1 MVIGVRELLE
11 RIRKNHNSI
20 GILWEQ
26 RERLRSLAT
35 LHSQLPDGMP
45 HAGISDDRMARLVGK
60 INELTARYQDL
71 MDQLLADQAQAEQI
85 YARLDPRQANALRCY
100 YSMAMTW
107 EEAGEACGYSLSH
120 IKELG
125 RQGIWKAE
133 EVFAHG
139 IKVRTKSDS
148 FL

>member
-11 RIRKNHNSI
+11 RIRKNYNSI

-60 INELTARYQDL
+60 ITQLTAQYQEL
-71 MDQLLADQAQAEQI
+71 MDQFLADQAAAEQI
-85 YARLDPRQANALRCY
+85 YEKLDPRQANALRCY

-107 EEAGEACGYSLSH
+107 EEAGEACGYSTRY

-125 RQGIWKAE
+125 RKGIWKAE
-133 EVFAHG
+133 ENFSHG
-139 IKVRTKSDS
+139 IKDS
-148 FL
+148 TV

>member
-11 RIRKNHNSI
+11 RIRKNYNSI
-20 GILWEQ
+20 DIIWAQ
-26 RERLRSLAT
+26 RERLRAMVT

-45 HAGISDDRMARLVGK
+45 HSGAMDDRMARLVGK
-60 INELTARYQDL
+60 INELTAWYQDL

-107 EEAGEACGYSLSH
+107 EEAGEACGYEGETAR
-120 IKELG
+120 KYA
-125 RQGIWKAE
+125 RMGIYQAE
-133 EVFAHG
+133 EIFDHG
-139 IKVRTKSDS
+139 IKCPG
-148 FL
+148 

>member
-1 MVIGVRELLE
+1 MVIGVRDLLE

-45 HAGISDDRMARLVGK
+45 HAGASDDRMARLVGK
-60 INELTARYQDL
+60 ITQLTAQYQKL
-71 MDQLLADQAQAEQI
+71 MDQFLADQAAAEQI
-85 YARLDPRQANALRCY
+85 YEKLDPRQANALRCY

-107 EEAGEACGYSLSH
+107 EEAGEACGYSTRY

-125 RQGIWKAE
+125 RKGIWKAE
-133 EVFAHG
+133 ENFCYG
-139 IKVRTKSDS
+139 IKDS
-148 FL
+148 TV

>member
-11 RIRKNHNSI
+11 RIRKNYNSI
-20 GILWEQ
+20 DIIWAQ

-45 HAGISDDRMARLVGK
+45 HSGAMDDRMARLVGK

-85 YARLDPRQANALRCY
+85 YAKLDPRQANALRCY

-107 EEAGEACGYSLSH
+107 EEAGEACGYSTRYV
-120 IKELG
+120 KELG
-125 RQGIWKAE
+125 RRGIWAAE
-133 EVFAHG
+133 EKYSHG
-139 IKVRTKSDS
+139 IKVSTV
-148 FL
+148 